1 MKCQYYFLK
10 SFLLLFF
17 FGSCQKEESVNNTN
31 SGYQINNS
39 KITHNSKN
47 IQLIGANTFHVFSA
61 GSADMNSWNLD
72 IAREF
77 IGNTKETPLSGPPI
91 QDSNGKYLYSLQ
103 NIVDENRKQ
112 GKISW
117 ICAFGWD
124 GNSATLFTGKSPKNS
139 FWWEEYKSKLR
150 LWALHFKDQNEVW
163 IEVWNEPYRYDR
175 ADGYTDAIWLQ
186 NMNELTEII
195 RATGN
200 NNIVIIPCAEQG
212 QDESVILNKG
222 KEFLEGKSNILFDIH
237 AYEKWLL
244 DSPSNINN
252 RLTILNQ
259 NKLPIII
266 GETAPINAGVLM
278 NPDPFLNLVYN
289 KGISVCA
296 WVWKKDESDQDAL
309 MTQNGLPNNINNNN
323 WGTTFKNLALKPRN
337 PKP

>member
-1 MKCQYYFLK
+1 MYRYFILK
-10 SFLLLFF
+10 SFVLLFF
-17 FGSCQKEESVNNTN
+17 FGSCQKEDSISNSN
-31 SGYQINNS
+31 SGYQITNS
-39 KITHNSKN
+39 KITYNSKN
-47 IQLIGANTFHVFSA
+47 IQLIGANTFHVFGA

-77 IGNTKETPLSGPPI
+77 IGNIKETPLTGNPI
-91 QDSNGKYLYSLQ
+91 QDSNGKYIYSLQ

-112 GKISW
+112 NKISW

-124 GNSATLFTGKSPKNS
+124 GNSATLFTGKSPKNT

-150 LWALHFKDQNEVW
+150 LWAIQFKDQNDVW

-186 NMNELTEII
+186 NMNELTAII

-212 QDESVILNKG
+212 QDESVLLNKG
-222 KEFLEGKSNILFDIH
+222 NEFLAGKSNILFDIH

-252 RLTILNQ
+252 RLNILNQ

-266 GETAPINAGVLM
+266 GETAPMNAGVLM
-278 NPDPFLNLVYN
+278 NPDPFLNLVYD

-309 MTQNGLPNNINNNN
+309 MTRDGLPNNNNNNN
-323 WGTTFKNLALKPRN
+323 WGTTFKNLALKSRN